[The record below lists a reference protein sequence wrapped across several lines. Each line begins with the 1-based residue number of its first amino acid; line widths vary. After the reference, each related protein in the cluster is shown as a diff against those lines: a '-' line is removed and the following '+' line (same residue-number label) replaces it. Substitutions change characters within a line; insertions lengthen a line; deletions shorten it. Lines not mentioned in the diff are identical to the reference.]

1 MIEIELRGHEAIIES
16 SKRFRN
22 GLRKTMENSLRRG
35 VRPTIA
41 DTKRDI
47 RTSSGLG
54 RTIWGKNSSGLNK
67 LVTLIRVRGNEAQ
80 VETGIK
86 FKGLPRMIEEGGQ
99 IRPHAI
105 KIGPYTDSLGRN
117 MPARTLQHPGAPVR
131 AHGFGGSNLR
141 RDEGH
146 ILETLAGDVGRW
158 LGATFGL

>member
-1 MIEIELRGHEAIIES
+1 MIEIELRGAEALIES

-22 GLRKTMENSLRRG
+22 GMRRTVENSLRRG
-35 VRPTIA
+35 VRKTIT

-47 RTSSGLG
+47 RTGSGIG
-54 RTIWGKNSSGLNK
+54 RKIWGRNASGLNK
-67 LVTLIRVRGNEAQ
+67 LVTLIRVRASETAI
-80 VETGIK
+80 ETGIK
-86 FKGLPRMIEEGGQ
+86 FKGLPRMIEEGDQ

-105 KIGPYTDSLGRN
+105 KVGPYTDSLGRS

-146 ILETLAGDVGRW
+146 ILDTLAGDVGRW